1 MKKFFFCYD
10 GRYKQIQKASDRK
23 RRRSN
28 LTERGL
34 TDRTG
39 SVRPFWAHFFMDPD
53 FFCLIRRSEETAMC
67 TASRVA
73 VIGIIVEKKDHVQLL
88 NELLSEYGEYV
99 IGRMGI
105 PYKEKNINIISV
117 AVDAPQDVIN
127 SLGGKIGKLDG
138 VSAKISYGNV

>member
-1 MKKFFFCYD
+1 
-10 GRYKQIQKASDRK
+10 
-23 RRRSN
+23 
-28 LTERGL
+28 
-34 TDRTG
+34 
-39 SVRPFWAHFFMDPD
+39 
-53 FFCLIRRSEETAMC
+53 MC

-138 VSAKISYGNV
+138 VSAKISYENV